1 MSSDG
6 GGAVLKTAGSDFEE
20 GAVLEGQRG
29 ALESTRSST
38 PGRCS
43 RGGSADGGGA
53 VSEKRGGGA
62 PCSAALRQ
70 DSRRSSMRLAMVFGH
85 SSDRRERRKCRER
98 E

>member
-43 RGGSADGGGA
+43 RGGSADGVA
-53 VSEKRGGGA
+53 
-62 PCSAALRQ
+62 
-70 DSRRSSMRLAMVFGH
+70 RSPRK
-85 SSDRRERRKCRER
+85 ERRWRSLLGGTPARFPAKLDAIGDGLRPQQ
-98 E
+98 